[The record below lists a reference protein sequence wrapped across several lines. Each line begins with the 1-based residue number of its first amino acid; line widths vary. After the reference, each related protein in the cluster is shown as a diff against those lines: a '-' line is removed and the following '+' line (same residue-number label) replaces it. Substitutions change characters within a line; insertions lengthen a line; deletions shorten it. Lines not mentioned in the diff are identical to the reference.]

1 MKLTHA
7 PAVSWPVFLQHCFLQ
22 RRDQECYAP
31 VIQVLKFL
39 VNPDIKEGAGLV
51 LAQQGLSAEAVQEAK
66 AVILKV
72 RALCLHALCWHVLHE
87 ALGIRALLKLP

>member
-1 MKLTHA
+1 M
-7 PAVSWPVFLQHCFLQ
+7 
-22 RRDQECYAP
+22 
-31 VIQVLKFL
+31 LKFL

-72 RALCLHALCWHVLHE
+72 WALCLHALCLRVLHK
-87 ALGIRALLKLP
+87 APGITVLPMMP